1 MSTAPLGIEEPE
13 SRKGGS
19 NGLLYRVSSPS
30 RDVSG
35 PSRYPIPDVV
45 MPEGKD
51 KMPGQGDRDA
61 KSKPEKPRLTIR
73 ELREAAQKESLASQ
87 AVKAGRN
94 SPQTQRKSN
103 AAAQKKKPSIFGGL
117 FQVREPTQIALDQ
130 VAAQMIAQH
139 GSTSATKVPNVR
151 LEKMPDFVPKVN
163 SKWDGIPDSAR
174 RRERKEKE
182 KENDRAK
189 KQSFFFSESNAR
201 SGDGKDKRRTNVGSR
216 NSSSTTG
223 SSFGPHG
230 NSSGSQGASSRTRF
244 FALSVCSSGDLASQQ
259 RTDASTFS
267 PSLTP
272 PSALSLTESLSE
284 KLSHP
289 RRGSSSAGTRSQY
302 PHCKD
307 VALESRSPIATGQ
320 LPSSRVK
327 SAESTINEDE
337 TPKSLI
343 TNRHPVVEEES
354 SKSPAGAAIGIESSY
369 IDTRM
374 ESARS
379 QSLPAVKLSPLYPIS
394 AFGSSQ
400 DASPP
405 ITSHL
410 EPLSPSRQGANE
422 ITSLK
427 AALVS
432 SGPGVLSPPAVAK
445 KKSGTKFNNAF
456 LAGEAQELVLPDD
469 IGDHGSAEPAV
480 QNRESGRSRIQQD
493 LEKRPDSSRDRLGL
507 RASMLLS
514 DDVTP
519 WEWQDVNQP
528 PPSSPKFANHAANTK
543 AKFHKPFGRI
553 GKEKEKWKVTL

>member
-1 MSTAPLGIEEPE
+1 
-13 SRKGGS
+13 
-19 NGLLYRVSSPS
+19 
-30 RDVSG
+30 
-35 PSRYPIPDVV
+35 
-45 MPEGKD
+45 
-51 KMPGQGDRDA
+51 MPGQGDRDA
-61 KSKPEKPRLTIR
+61 KSKLEKPRLTIR

-87 AVKAGRN
+87 VVKAAQN
-94 SPQTQRKSN
+94 SHQTQRKSN
-103 AAAQKKKPSIFGGL
+103 AAPQKKKPSIFGGL

-151 LEKMPDFVPKVN
+151 LEKMPHFVPKVN
-163 SKWDGIPDSAR
+163 SKWDGIPESAKQ
-174 RRERKEKE
+174 RERKEKE
-182 KENDRAK
+182 KEKDRAK
-189 KQSFFFSESNAR
+189 KESFFFSESKAR
-201 SGDGKDKRRTNVGSR
+201 SDDGKDKRRTNVGSR

-230 NSSGSQGASSRTRF
+230 NSSCSQSASSRARF
-244 FALSVCSSGDLASQQ
+244 FAQSVCSSGDLASQQ
-259 RTDASTFS
+259 RMDASTIP

-272 PSALSLTESLSE
+272 PSAISLIESPSATLSY
-284 KLSHP
+284 P

-307 VALESRSPIATGQ
+307 VALEPRSPIAMGQ
-320 LPSSRVK
+320 LPSTHVK
-327 SAESTINEDE
+327 SAGSAAKEDE
-337 TPKSLI
+337 TPKSPI
-343 TNRHPVVEEES
+343 TNRYRIEGGES
-354 SKSPAGAAIGIESSY
+354 SKSPAGAAIGAESRY

-379 QSLPAVKLSPLYPIS
+379 QSLPVVKASPLYPIS
-394 AFGSSQ
+394 ASGTSQ
-400 DASPP
+400 GACPP
-405 ITSHL
+405 IALHL

-422 ITSLK
+422 FTSLT

-432 SGPGVLSPPAVAK
+432 SGPGVLSSPTVAK

-469 IGDHGSAEPAV
+469 IGGHGSADPAV
-480 QNRESGRSRIQQD
+480 QNWESGRSRIQQD

-507 RASMLLS
+507 RASMLFS

-519 WEWQDVNQP
+519 WEVQDVNQP

-543 AKFHKPFGRI
+543 AKFHRPFGRI
-553 GKEKEKWKVTL
+553 GKEKEKWKATL